1 MIFPGSVFFSSIWC
15 KKVENNNLFCDH
27 ITWLEIP
34 KAFVSHQKEPINQFL
49 DNYYKHSE
57 KFDNSSFNESQILT
71 LKKRKNTTTGPQD
84 PLVNYSR
91 LQKKNRIK
99 KNETY

>member
-15 KKVENNNLFCDH
+15 QKVENNNLFCDH

-49 DNYYKHSE
+49 DNYYKHLE
-57 KFDNSSFNESQILT
+57 NFTNAFFNESQILT
-71 LKKRKNTTTGPQD
+71 LKKQKNTTTGPQD

-91 LQKKNRIK
+91 LQKKK
-99 KNETY
+99 